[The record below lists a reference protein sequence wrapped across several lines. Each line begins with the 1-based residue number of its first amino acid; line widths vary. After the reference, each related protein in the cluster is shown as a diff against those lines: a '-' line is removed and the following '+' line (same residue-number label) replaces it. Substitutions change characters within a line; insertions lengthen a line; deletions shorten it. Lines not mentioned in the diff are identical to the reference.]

1 MGKGQFE
8 RRSTHQQRRKGH
20 AMCRIVEPRRGGKGE
35 SKSFASSL
43 ILEARTPVLAL
54 REMAEEH
61 AADGDA
67 NLARG
72 TGREFVV
79 GAPQEAH
86 HRARR
91 RCDLLR
97 KPRITCQLQVDGTQ
111 LPRSVEALCESISRA
126 YVGMSAQ

>member
-1 MGKGQFE
+1 MK
-8 RRSTHQQRRKGH
+8 
-20 AMCRIVEPRRGGKGE
+20 
-35 SKSFASSL
+35 
-43 ILEARTPVLAL
+43 LEARTPVLAL

-72 TGREFVV
+72 TGREAVV

-91 RCDLLR
+91 RCDLLK
-97 KPRITCQLQVDGTQ
+97 KPRITCQLQVEGTQ
-111 LPRSVEALCESISRA
+111 LPRSVEALSESISRV
-126 YVGMSAQ
+126 YIGTSAQIREAARKALGTILWCSMRAYR